1 MTKLSLEPASPGK
14 ELRAVQLRRP
24 PNKDLRSR
32 EHLTEREVEKLIEAA
47 RGNRYGLRDSTML
60 LIAFRHGL
68 RVSELCDLQWTQV
81 EFETATLY
89 VRRGKGGVNT
99 THPLMGDELRAL
111 RALKR
116 EAKSPFIFVTE
127 RGTPFTTAGFASLIE
142 RAGIEAKI
150 GFKVHPHMLRHT
162 TGYVLANK
170 GTDTRTLQAY
180 LGHRSIQST
189 VRYTELLS
197 QQKNLHPSKISI
209 DRRPR
214 SMWVMI
220 SAKTWL
226 TWLNGAL

>member
-47 RGNRYGLRDSTML
+47 GGNRYGLRDSTML

-89 VRRGKGGVNT
+89 VRRAKGGLTT
-99 THPLMGDELRAL
+99 THPLIGDELRAL

-116 EAKSPFIFVTE
+116 EVKSPFVFVSE
-127 RGTPFTTAGFASLIE
+127 RGAPFTTAGFASLVE

-162 TGYVLANK
+162 TGYALANK

-189 VRYTELLS
+189 VRYTELS
-197 QQKNLHPSKISI
+197 PGRFKNLW
-209 DRRPR
+209 R
-214 SMWVMI
+214 
-220 SAKTWL
+220 
-226 TWLNGAL
+226 

>member
-1 MTKLSLEPASPGK
+1 MTKLSLVLASPGK

-32 EHLTEREVEKLIEAA
+32 EHLTEREVDKLIEAA
-47 RGNRYGLRDSTML
+47 KGNRHGLRDSTML
-60 LIAFRHGL
+60 LIGFRHGL

-116 EAKSPFIFVTE
+116 EAKSPFVFVSE
-127 RGTPFTTAGFASLIE
+127 RGAPFTTAGFASLVE

-162 TGYVLANK
+162 TGYALANK

-180 LGHRSIQST
+180 LGHGSIQST
-189 VRYTELLS
+189 VRYTELS
-197 QQKNLHPSKISI
+197 PGRFKNLW
-209 DRRPR
+209 R
-214 SMWVMI
+214 
-220 SAKTWL
+220 
-226 TWLNGAL
+226 